1 MKKIFTII
9 LIIASTHYAFAQDS
23 LKVFN
28 NMRNKTTASGMAVL
42 GSWGVLNL
50 GVGAVG
56 WTSST
61 DPTSRYFYEM
71 NVIWGAAD
79 FGAALLG
86 YAGTQKNKNKKLTAA
101 ETLEEQKKIE
111 KIFLINEGLDVVYL
125 GAGAYL
131 TLEGHSRNSPIMKG
145 YGSSVLLQGAF
156 LLIFDGLMH
165 HAEKQ
170 NGTKLRHF
178 LEKHPVTFNG
188 KQVGIIFNM

>member
-9 LIIASTHYAFAQDS
+9 LIIVCSHAFAQDS

-79 FGAALLG
+79 FGTALLG
-86 YAGTQKNKNKKLTAA
+86 YAGTQKYKNKKLTAA
-101 ETLEEQKKIE
+101 ETLEEQKRIE

-145 YGSSVLLQGAF
+145 YGSAVLLQGTF

-165 HAEKQ
+165 RAEKQ
-170 NGTKLRHF
+170 NGTKLRNF

-188 KQVGIIFNM
+188 KQVGILFNM

>member
-1 MKKIFTII
+1 MKKALTI
-9 LIIASTHYAFAQDS
+9 LLVIICSHAFAQDS

-28 NMRNKTTASGMAVL
+28 NNRINTTSSGMVIL
-42 GSWGVLNL
+42 GSWGVANL

-56 WTSST
+56 WSSST
-61 DPTSRYFYEM
+61 SPTSRYFFQM
-71 NVIWGAAD
+71 NVVWGAVD
-79 FGAALLG
+79 FGTALLG
-86 YAGTQKNKNKKLTAA
+86 YAGTQKYKNKKLTAA
-101 ETLEEQKKIE
+101 EILEQQNRME
-111 KIFLINEGLDVVYL
+111 KIFLINEGLDVVYI

-131 TLEGHSRNSPIMKG
+131 KLAGDHRNSPIMKG
-145 YGSSVLLQGAF
+145 YGSAVLLQGGF
-156 LLIFDGLMH
+156 LLVFDALMH